1 MNLERRT
8 VTQPIEFREEGDKLV
23 ATGLGI
29 VYEKRSQNLGGFQE
43 VVRPGA
49 AKKTILEAD
58 VRGLLNHD
66 PNLLLGRKGAGTLRL
81 EETPEGVRYEIDLP
95 NTTAGR
101 DAAELLRRGDLIG
114 SSMGFRAIGDE
125 WGETEDGFPLR
136 TLTEIAL
143 RDIGPVT
150 FPAYTDTDATL
161 GSLANADNG
170 AGKCRRAAGSV
181 VIDDDWF
188 SDHGAFWHV
197 DDGGCLILG
206 VVLREDVRFGNVVH
220 PVAGDRGAGT
230 A

>member
-1 MNLERRT
+1 MTLERRT
-8 VTQPIEFREEGDKLV
+8 HTHQIEFREVGDSLV
-23 ATGLGI
+23 AIGLGI
-29 VYEKRSQNLGGFQE
+29 VYGKRSQNLGGFQE
-43 VVRPGA
+43 VVRAGA

-58 VRGLLNHD
+58 VRALLNHD

-81 EETPEGVRYEIDLP
+81 EETDDGVRYEIDLP
-95 NTTAGR
+95 NTSAGR

-161 GSLANADNG
+161 QTLASERSLDLVEV
-170 AGKCRRAAGSV
+170 RAAAAEGRLIEIVRGSTSEKTA
-181 VIDDDWF
+181 DE
-188 SDHGAFWHV
+188 H
-197 DDGGCLILG
+197 DGEERRTHSTFPASRRL
-206 VVLREDVRFGNVVH
+206 VRF
-220 PVAGDRGAGT
+220 
-230 A
+230 

>member
-29 VYEKRSQNLGGFQE
+29 VYNKRSQNLGGFQE

-66 PNLLLGRKGAGTLRL
+66 PNLLLGRMGAGTLRL
-81 EETPEGVRYEIDLP
+81 EETPDGVRYEIDLP

-161 GSLANADNG
+161 GSLAAERSLDLVEV
-170 AGKCRRAAGSV
+170 RAAAEEGRLIDIIRGSSSEE
-181 VIDDDWF
+181 IADDT
-188 SDHGAFWHV
+188 
-197 DDGGCLILG
+197 DGEERRTHSTFPASRRLI
-206 VVLREDVRFGNVVH
+206 RF
-220 PVAGDRGAGT
+220 
-230 A
+230 

>member
-1 MNLERRT
+1 MSLERRT
-8 VTQPIEFREEGDKLV
+8 YSQPIEFREVGDSLV
-23 ATGLGI
+23 AIGLGV
-29 VYEKRSQNLGGFQE
+29 VYNKRSQNLGGFQE

-81 EETPEGVRYEIDLP
+81 EETDDGVRYEIDLP

-114 SSMGFRAIGDE
+114 SSMGFRTIGDE

-150 FPAYTDTDATL
+150 FPAYLDSDATL
-161 GSLANADNG
+161 QTLANERSLDLVEVRNARDEGRLIDIIRGITSETIADELDG
-170 AGKCRRAAGSV
+170 QERRNHSTFPASRR
-181 VIDDDWF
+181 
-188 SDHGAFWHV
+188 
-197 DDGGCLILG
+197 L
-206 VVLREDVRFGNVVH
+206 VRF
-220 PVAGDRGAGT
+220 
-230 A
+230 

>member
-8 VTQPIEFREEGDKLV
+8 LTQPVEFREEGERLV
-23 ATGLGI
+23 ATGLGV
-29 VYEKRSQNLGGFQE
+29 VYNKRSENLGGFVE
-43 VVRPGA
+43 VVRPNS
-49 AKKTILEAD
+49 AKKTIQESD
-58 VRGLLNHD
+58 VRALLNHD

-81 EETPEGVRYEIDLP
+81 EETDEGIRYEIDLP

-150 FPAYTDTDATL
+150 FPAYTDSDATL
-161 GSLANADNG
+161 QTLAAQRSLDLVEV
-170 AGKCRRAAGSV
+170 RAAADEGR
-181 VIDDDWF
+181 
-188 SDHGAFWHV
+188 
-197 DDGGCLILG
+197 LIEIIRGNHSEEIADETDSEERRSESTFPASRRLI
-206 VVLREDVRFGNVVH
+206 RF
-220 PVAGDRGAGT
+220 
-230 A
+230 